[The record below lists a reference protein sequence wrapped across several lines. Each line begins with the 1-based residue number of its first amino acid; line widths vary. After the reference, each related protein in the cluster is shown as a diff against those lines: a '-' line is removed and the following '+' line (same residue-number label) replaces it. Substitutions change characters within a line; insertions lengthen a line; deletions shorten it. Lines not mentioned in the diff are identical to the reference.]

1 MWRIS
6 WSGSC
11 ERPGKVK
18 SSVSP
23 YLTIDLDKIAHNA
36 RVITGLC
43 RDHGIAVTGVTK
55 GVCGQPEVAVAML
68 RGGVGAIGESR
79 FENIDRLRAAGIDAP
94 VVQLRLPPLSGADDI
109 VATTDISLN
118 SELAVLAA
126 LSEAALRQGRIHDV
140 ILMVDL
146 GDRRE
151 GIMPDALRGL
161 VSGALRLRG
170 IRIVGLGT
178 NLACF
183 SGVVPSEDNM
193 TRLVDLAATIER
205 DFSISLRWISGVN
218 SSGLDLIASGRMPE
232 RVNHARIGEAILL
245 GRETIHR
252 RAWPGTFQDAF
263 VLHAEILEL
272 QAKPS
277 LPVGRRAQDAFGD
290 RRPVEDQGTRLRALL
305 NIGREDVGD
314 GSLTPSDPGISIL
327 GASSGYFA
335 VDVTDGAGTLRVG
348 DELAFAP
355 NYGALLAAMTSEYV
369 KKRLLR
375 GDSITGENG
384 RAD

>member
-1 MWRIS
+1 M
-6 WSGSC
+6 
-11 ERPGKVK
+11 
-18 SSVSP
+18 SP
-23 YLTIDLDKIAHNA
+23 YLPIDLDKIAHNA

-43 RDHGIAVTGVTK
+43 RDQGIAVTGVTK

-68 RGGVGAIGESR
+68 RGGVGAIGDSR
-79 FENIDRLRAAGIDAP
+79 FENIARLRAARIGAP
-94 VVQLRLPPLSGADDI
+94 VMQLRLPPLSGADDI
-109 VATTDISLN
+109 VATTDSSLN
-118 SELAVLAA
+118 SELAVLTA
-126 LSEAALRQGRIHDV
+126 LSEAALKQGRAHDV
-140 ILMVDL
+140 FLMVDL

-151 GIMPDALRGL
+151 GIMPDALGGL

-170 IRIVGLGT
+170 IRIMGLGT
-178 NLACF
+178 NLACL

-193 TRLVDLAATIER
+193 NRLVDLAAAIER
-205 DFSISLRWISGVN
+205 DFGISLIWISGVN
-218 SSGLDLIASGRMPE
+218 SSGLDLIASGHMPE

-277 LPVGRRAQDAFGD
+277 LPVGRRSQDAFGG
-290 RRPVEDQGTRLRALL
+290 RSPVEDQGTRLRALL

-314 GSLTPSDPGISIL
+314 GALTPSDPGISVL
-327 GASSGYFA
+327 GASSGYLA
-335 VDVTDGAGTLRVG
+335 VDVTEGAGTFRVG

-369 KKRLLR
+369 KKRLLS
-375 GDSITGENG
+375 GDTITGEHG
-384 RAD
+384 RAG